1 MKRRGR
7 LVLIGSICLFS
18 VLMVLSASAE
28 KGAQR
33 SKGSYSIFEETMVD
47 LSWPEVEQAAKD
59 NAIILFPTGVIEEH
73 GPHMSLGVD
82 TYEAYMKCKLLKR
95 ELERR
100 GIHALIAPPFYWGIN
115 VATAAWAGSFASR
128 ASTVQAVVFDALAS
142 LRKWGFL
149 NVFFINFHGNRD
161 HSLAICSGIEEA
173 RGATGIKAYY
183 LLGLSDA
190 RPWGLVG
197 KEYVLIEENPPAS
210 ATPPSI
216 YLDPHAGKSETSM
229 MAYYF
234 PGQVDLELARKLM
247 PTKVKAEDFAKWRS
261 GPEVAKEM
269 TPLGYVGDPASFD
282 PNAGRREME
291 EGVGR
296 SAKVIESFI
305 KGTYRPPIP

>member
-1 MKRRGR
+1 MKKRGR
-7 LVLIGSICLFS
+7 VVVMGSICLLL

-28 KGAQR
+28 KGAQK

-59 NAIILFPTGVIEEH
+59 NAIILFPTAVIEEH

-82 TYEAYMKCKLLKR
+82 TYEAYMKCKLLRR

-128 ASTVQAVVFDALAS
+128 SSTVQAVLFDALAS
-142 LRKWGFL
+142 LRRWGFL
-149 NVFFINFHGNRD
+149 NVFFINFHGNKD
-161 HSLAICSGIEEA
+161 HSLAICNAIQEA
-173 RGATGIKAYY
+173 RSTTGIRAYY
-183 LLGLSDA
+183 LMGLSDA
-190 RPWGLVG
+190 RPWGLIG
-197 KEYVLIEENPPAS
+197 KEYVLIEENRPPS

-234 PGQVDLELARKLM
+234 PGQVDLDLAKKLI

-261 GPEVAKEM
+261 GQEAAKEM
-269 TPLGYVGDPASFD
+269 TPLGYVGDPAGFD
-282 PNAGRREME
+282 PKAGKKEME
-291 EGVGR
+291 EAVGR
-296 SAKVIESFI
+296 SANAIESFI
-305 KGTYRPPIP
+305 KGTYRPPAP

>member
-7 LVLIGSICLFS
+7 LVLIGGIFLLSA
-18 VLMVLSASAE
+18 LMVVSAFAE
-28 KGAQR
+28 KGTQK

-47 LSWPEVEQAAKD
+47 LSWPEVEQAAKE

-82 TYEAYMKCKLLKR
+82 TYEAYVKCKLLRR

-100 GIHALIAPPFYWGIN
+100 GIYALIAPPFYWGIN
-115 VATAAWAGSFASR
+115 VATAAWPGSFASR
-128 ASTVQAVVFDALAS
+128 PSTVQAVVFDALAS

-197 KEYVLIEENPPAS
+197 KEYVLIEETPPP

-216 YLDPHAGKSETSM
+216 YIDPHAGKSETSM

-234 PGQVDLELARKLM
+234 PGQVDLDLARKLI
-247 PTKVKAEDFAKWRS
+247 PTKVKAEDFGKWRS
-261 GPEVAKEM
+261 GPEAAKEM
-269 TPLGYVGDPASFD
+269 TPLGYVGDPAGFD
-282 PNAGRREME
+282 PDAGRREME

-296 SAKVIESFI
+296 SANVIESFI